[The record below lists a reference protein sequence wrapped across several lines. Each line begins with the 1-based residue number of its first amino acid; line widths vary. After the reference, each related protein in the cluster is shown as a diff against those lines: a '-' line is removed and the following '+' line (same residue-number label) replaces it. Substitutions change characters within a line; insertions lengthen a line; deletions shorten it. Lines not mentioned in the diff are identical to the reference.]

1 MLIDF
6 GRDVRYAVRQLQRSP
21 AFAVSALICLALG
34 IGATTAIFSVVNT
47 ILLRPLPFPDSD
59 RLVQLIENV
68 PSSIPG
74 RAPSQRAYT
83 FQEFLDWQSQSRTL
97 SDGIATGGVG
107 QRLVRTPQGVVGLW
121 GTLFSSD
128 AFSTLGVSAVIG
140 RTFNA
145 ADAANPDVVVLSF
158 DTWQRYFDRDP
169 AVVGRVLEFQGG
181 ALIGPVMPRV
191 MTVIGVLPPTGVP
204 NGTFDFYWP
213 LVIANPATARVG
225 MIFRLSPGVA
235 LEAAREEANVIGAAM
250 RPPLPANSNPSRS
263 RDSTCSV

>member
-1 MLIDF
+1 MLLIDF

-47 ILLRPLPFPDSD
+47 ILLQPLPFPDSD

-128 AFSTLGVSAVIG
+128 AFSRLGVSA
-140 RTFNA
+140 
-145 ADAANPDVVVLSF
+145 
-158 DTWQRYFDRDP
+158 
-169 AVVGRVLEFQGG
+169 
-181 ALIGPVMPRV
+181 
-191 MTVIGVLPPTGVP
+191 
-204 NGTFDFYWP
+204 
-213 LVIANPATARVG
+213 
-225 MIFRLSPGVA
+225 
-235 LEAAREEANVIGAAM
+235 
-250 RPPLPANSNPSRS
+250 
-263 RDSTCSV
+263 